1 MGLPRSPTASA
12 MRCCLTAEAAV
23 TQATLDFAVA
33 GGHTTLLRQHVPYPF
48 HVTRPFHVDPERP
61 NLATLYLQS
70 ASGGIY
76 TGERLALT
84 ITTGRGAA
92 AAVTTQ
98 SATIVHD
105 CRGHP
110 ATQAVRLALGQDSV
124 LVYAPDPVVLFPGA
138 ALRTILDVTL
148 APGAVAMCQ
157 DGFACHDPAGRGNA
171 FDHIASETIVRTP
184 DGRQHMTDRGLV
196 LGATLGNTCSPL
208 GPYHAAGGMALL
220 GMVLP
225 HGKALQDRIDALG
238 CLSGVSALPNGIGT
252 GIRLLATDGGALSR
266 GLAVAFSACFQ
277 AAVGTLPAAR
287 RK

>member
-1 MGLPRSPTASA
+1 MSPTVSA

-23 TQATLDFAVA
+23 ARATLDFAVA
-33 GGHTTLLRQHVPYPF
+33 GGRTALLRQHVPYPF
-48 HVTRPFHVDPERP
+48 HVTRPFYLDPERP
-61 NLATLYLQS
+61 DLATLYLQS

-76 TGERLALT
+76 RNERLALT
-84 ITTGRGAA
+84 ITAGRNAA

-105 CRGHP
+105 CRGQP
-110 ATQAVRLALGQDSV
+110 ATQTVHLALGQGSL

-138 ALRTILDVTL
+138 ALRTILHLTL
-148 APGAVAMCQ
+148 APGAIALCQ
-157 DGFACHDPAGRGNA
+157 DGFACHDPAGHGSA

-184 DGRQHMTDRGLV
+184 DGHQHMTDRGLFY
-196 LGATLGNTCSPL
+196 GATLDQTCSPL
-208 GPYHAAGGMALL
+208 GPYGAAGGIALL
-220 GMVLP
+220 GKLLP
-225 HGKALQDRIDALG
+225 HGKVLQDRIDALG

-252 GIRLLATDGGALSR
+252 GIRLLATDGGALAR

-277 AAVGTLPAAR
+277 AAVGALPAAR